1 MIKFLIPTFNSFNIT
16 SYCVLPVFFI
26 CTELNSFL
34 LLLILFLCVV
44 FIPAGVWMLVVMV
57 VLYVVDLCRSS
68 IYI

>member
-1 MIKFLIPTFNSFNIT
+1 MIKFLIPTFNSFDIT
-16 SYCVLPVFFI
+16 SYFVLPVFFI

-34 LLLILFLCVV
+34 LLLILFICVV